1 MKKNIYQKSLLYL
14 SILFILSQFSYS
26 KDIGDIE
33 REILQLNSSLRIAD
47 KIYRGSL
54 DALKNY
60 NENMGISKN
69 DLELD
74 IEDNLFYLNK
84 VKEKRKNLLE
94 EWKILKKELGN
105 NYTGLIFSENDLEEE
120 KKLKILKLVKLN
132 NVEDIYKAFGNKN
145 NENGI
150 GKLIRSLRKI
160 KRETPYIYSGELI
173 RKSLENF
180 EEDISF
186 FPEEIQE
193 KKWRGKGQKFSYS
206 GKENVNNFY
215 GDNNYSLNG
224 AMGIIEYGIDKNNS
238 VGMILGGNKGK
249 FKSMGSINM
258 NSSYMGY
265 FLRHNLKNMEFKTEI
280 AYEFSELRGE
290 RENIIS
296 NNYKGN
302 SFKGTIEG
310 KYFFNREKELAFV
323 PYGRLSYLYIKQDEI
338 KEKPLENNPILNI
351 KQSTEKYLEGSLG
364 LNLIKTSY
372 FKNGILKN
380 AFGGELKTILNKRI
394 DPLKGEFVEKNKSS
408 SSFYFENREISTVKE
423 SLKYHIDYEQKNGI
437 IYGCGLIYEFSSI
450 SKKNYKVDFNLGYK
464 F

>member
-296 NNYKGN
+296 NNYKCN

-310 KYFFNREKELAFV
+310 NIFLI
-323 PYGRLSYLYIKQDEI
+323 GRR
-338 KEKPLENNPILNI
+338 N
-351 KQSTEKYLEGSLG
+351 
-364 LNLIKTSY
+364 
-372 FKNGILKN
+372 
-380 AFGGELKTILNKRI
+380 
-394 DPLKGEFVEKNKSS
+394 
-408 SSFYFENREISTVKE
+408 
-423 SLKYHIDYEQKNGI
+423 
-437 IYGCGLIYEFSSI
+437 
-450 SKKNYKVDFNLGYK
+450 
-464 F
+464 